1 MATGEVWIMLQ
12 SASWI
17 KMPREQSFLRNP
29 RKKINGL
36 EGREEK
42 NLYEREMSDI
52 EYNLKTS
59 PPPKQLTQEIETKK
73 PLVGKGKADPGRGR
87 ASWFLYWLATGSRAT
102 AGIWAGFL
110 FVSVFADLSEWSWH
124 RSSPHGTSGLDLEQ
138 MLCQFISSSPCYK

>member
-1 MATGEVWIMLQ
+1 
-12 SASWI
+12 
-17 KMPREQSFLRNP
+17 MPREQSFLRNP

-52 EYNLKTS
+52 ECNLKTS

-87 ASWFLYWLATGSRAT
+87 AS
-102 AGIWAGFL
+102 
-110 FVSVFADLSEWSWH
+110 
-124 RSSPHGTSGLDLEQ
+124 
-138 MLCQFISSSPCYK
+138 